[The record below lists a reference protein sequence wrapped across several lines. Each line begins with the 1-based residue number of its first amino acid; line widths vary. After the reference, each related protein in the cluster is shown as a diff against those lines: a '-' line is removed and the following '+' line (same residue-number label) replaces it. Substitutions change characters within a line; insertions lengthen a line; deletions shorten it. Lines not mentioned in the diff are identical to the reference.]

1 MDLVDLL
8 TPSLAAFAAIVA
20 VGLGI
25 QAFRQGR
32 QIRRLEQRLGD
43 MGVAGTSAPLE
54 RLAQLQKRM
63 TTSSGAGG
71 RAGDTGRRAATAI
84 AALAVVALVAFGAW
98 WFLLRGDS
106 SGGTTPTTDAVATPT
121 GTTGATTAAA
131 PTANPCAAATAL
143 ANPADATV
151 TLFNASGVTGAA
163 LQRTWPKLQSA
174 GYSQGSITDSPDGR
188 TDLAKSVVMFVKASD
203 RNAACAVAKELK
215 IKRVLRLD
223 GFDETQIGPGTVNVV
238 VMVGLDLAN
247 A

>member
-20 VGLGI
+20 IGLGI

-32 QIRRLEQRLGD
+32 QIRRLEQRLSD
-43 MGVAGTSAPLE
+43 VGVAGTSAPLE
-54 RLAQLQKRM
+54 RLAQLQQRM
-63 TTSSGAGG
+63 STSTGAGP
-71 RAGDTGRRAATAI
+71 AGDGGRRVAVGA
-84 AALAVVALVAFGAW
+84 AALAVVALLAVGSW
-98 WFLLRGDS
+98 WYLLRDEGS
-106 SGGTTPTTDAVATPT
+106 PGGGTSSTEATVTPT
-121 GTTGATTAAA
+121 GTSGTTTAAA
-131 PTANPCAAATAL
+131 PTANPCVGAKPL

-188 TDLAKSVVMFVKASD
+188 TDLARSVVMFVKPAD